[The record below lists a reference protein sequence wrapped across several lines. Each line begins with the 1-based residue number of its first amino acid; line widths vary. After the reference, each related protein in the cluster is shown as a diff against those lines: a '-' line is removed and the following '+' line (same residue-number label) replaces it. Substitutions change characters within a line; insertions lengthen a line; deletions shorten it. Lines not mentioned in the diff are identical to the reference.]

1 MKKHMPWKPVTT
13 ILLALIMILCLSAVT
28 QTASAQVTEFQIK
41 SAAIPR
47 PGYLDVTV
55 QSNFS
60 PDSPE
65 GRFVRVSVLDSENHV
80 LDTQKADWVNGAT
93 ETKTFNFINLPYKEG
108 AVYFAQADAFCPLYQ
123 HHFQQVS
130 VEGVIRVFV
139 NGYQPTLDVP
149 PVIRDGNTLVP
160 VRGVFEAL
168 NAEVSW
174 DEAKQEVTIVKDELT
189 IVLPVNQNTA
199 LKNGEEIALDVPA
212 QILNGRTMVPVR
224 FIAETLG
231 AKVEWD
237 PADYAVRILT
247 GTADIPEF

>member
-1 MKKHMPWKPVTT
+1 MKKHMPWKPITT
-13 ILLALIMILCLSAVT
+13 ILFALTMILCLSLVT
-28 QTASAQVTEFQIK
+28 QTASAEVTEFQIK
-41 SAAIPR
+41 SATIPR
-47 PGYLDVTV
+47 PGHMDVTV

-80 LDTQKADWVNGAT
+80 LDTQKADWANGVT

-108 AVYFAQADAFCPLYQ
+108 SVYFAQADAYCPTYL

-130 VEGVIRVFV
+130 VEGEIRVFV

-149 PVIRDGNTLVP
+149 PIIRDGKTLVP

-189 IVLPVNQNTA
+189 LVLSINQNTA
-199 LKNGEEIALDVPA
+199 LKNGEEIALDMPA
-212 QILNGRTMVPVR
+212 QIVNGRTMVPVR

-247 GTADIPEF
+247 GTGDIPEF